1 MNRTSV
7 KTYCFD
13 IDGTICTNTD
23 GDYAS
28 AKPFGSRIDHINA
41 LYDSGHTISFF
52 TARGSTT
59 GIDWRALTA
68 EQLAQ
73 WGVRYHTLIMG
84 KPHADLFVDDKAIR
98 ADDYSWL

>member
-28 AKPFGSRIDHINA
+28 AKPFESRINHINA
-41 LYDSGHTISFF
+41 LYNAGHTISFF

-59 GIDWRALTA
+59 GID
-68 EQLAQ
+68 
-73 WGVRYHTLIMG
+73 
-84 KPHADLFVDDKAIR
+84 
-98 ADDYSWL
+98 